1 MQLTESDLTAIR
13 SNPDWRAHR
22 IAKVYTSAGPVLVKG
37 QRPGRGPLRF
47 KIMSAL
53 ARLTRIPA
61 FRPVPSPG
69 GAAAQEIELKRLRS
83 LSQAGVPV
91 PKVLHTDA
99 EFQVMEFVEGET
111 LQALL
116 RRQSADSL
124 LFFKQGALA
133 IQEVHRNGHYLS
145 QAFARNIL
153 VSRGRCFFIDFEDDP
168 LQAMSLP
175 DAQARDWLAYLLSA
189 VWVSSHARESLS
201 QAWVSIVKDMQPE
214 VRLRVEK
221 TARNLAW
228 LRHLPKKRKPWGR
241 DVVTV
246 QAMANFMHQWKFDS
260 NLKIRR

>member
-1 MQLTESDLTAIR
+1 MQLTERDLATIR
-13 SNPDWRAHR
+13 ANPDWRAHR
-22 IAKVYTSAGPVLVKG
+22 IAKVHTSAGHVLVKG

-53 ARLTRIPA
+53 AALTRTPA

-69 GAAAQEIELKRLRS
+69 GAAAQAIELKRLRS
-83 LSQAGVPV
+83 LRQAGVSV
-91 PKVLHTDA
+91 PRVLHTEA

-124 LFFKQGALA
+124 SFFTQGALA
-133 IQEVHRNGHYLS
+133 IQEVHLSGQYLS

-153 VSRGRCFFIDFEDDP
+153 VSRGRCYFIDFEDDP

-189 VWVSSHARESLS
+189 VWVSQHARESLA
-201 QAWVSIVKDMQPE
+201 QAWVAIVSGMQPE

-221 TARNLAW
+221 TARSLAW
-228 LRHLPKKRKPWGR
+228 LRHLPQERKPWGR

-246 QAMANFMHQWKFDS
+246 QAMANFMHQWHFDS